1 MRALLTAAGFTLLV
15 FAPATSQDAG
25 PKLGL
30 PIACTPGKDCFVQ
43 NYFDH
48 DPGPGAKDHRC
59 GSMSYDGHDGIDIRV
74 PTTAAQKRGVAVLAS
89 AAGTV
94 KAVRDGVEDRALG
107 PNGRAEV
114 AGRECGNGVVLNHPG
129 GWETQYCHMAKG
141 SIAVKPGQTV
151 AAGAKLGNVGLSGWT
166 QFPHAHLGVRRGNDT
181 LDPFTGGAAA
191 CGSGGRSLWTSAA
204 AAALQYA
211 SPQVINIGFAS
222 GPVSME
228 AVEADT
234 VARPNR
240 GSPALVGYVRAIGLN
255 GGDKLLLT
263 LTGPDGRELSR
274 NDSQPLDRAKA
285 QWLSFTGKKAS
296 AGPLAAGR
304 YKLTYTVSRGGKTVL
319 TRTAETTL

>member
-1 MRALLTAAGFTLLV
+1 MRVLPTALGLAFLA

-59 GSMSYDGHDGIDIRV
+59 GTMTYDGHDGIDIRV
-74 PTTAAQKRGVAVLAS
+74 PTTAVQKRGVAVLAS

-94 KAVRDGVEDRALG
+94 KAVRDGVEDRAIG
-107 PNGRAEV
+107 AEGRAAV

-129 GWETQYCHMAKG
+129 GWETQYCHLAKG
-141 SIAVKPGQTV
+141 SVAVKPGQTV
-151 AAGAKLGNVGLSGWT
+151 TAGQKLGNVGLSGWT
-166 QFPHAHLGVRRGNDT
+166 QFPHAHLGIRSPQGEV
-181 LDPFTGGAAA
+181 DPFTGGAAA
-191 CGSGGRSLWTSAA
+191 CGAGGRSLWTPAA
-204 AAALQYA
+204 QAALQYA

-222 GPVSME
+222 GAVSME

-234 VARPNR
+234 VARPSR
-240 GSPALVGYVRAIGLN
+240 SSPALVGYVRAIGLN
-255 GGDKLLLT
+255 GGDKMLLT

-274 NDSQPLDRAKA
+274 NDPPPLDRAKA
-285 QWLSFTGKKAS
+285 QWLTFTGKKAS
-296 AGPLAAGR
+296 SGPLAAGR

-319 TRTAETTL
+319 TRTAEATL